1 MGRGYKININ
11 NYLLSCVGHLREARI
26 GLNRT
31 WVRWGIGILI
41 ALSLAPD
48 QVAAQALPKISLQVE
63 EVQNGGDA
71 AVSLQIIFLLTILSL
86 APSILIMMTSFTR
99 IVVVLSFLRTAIGTQ
114 QMPPNQLIIGLAL
127 FLTFFVMAPVWE
139 RVNND
144 AIQPLIEDEISYKV
158 ALDRGMAPM
167 REFML
172 KQTRQ
177 KDMAL
182 FVRMAKIS
190 QPRTRQ
196 DIPNSVLIP
205 SFIISELR
213 TAFQIGFLLFIPFLV
228 IDLVVSSIL
237 LSMGMMMLPPIMV
250 SMPFKILLFVLVDG
264 WNLIVQSLVASFK

>member
-1 MGRGYKININ
+1 MRHP
-11 NYLLSCVGHLREARI
+11 VGHRPTPARSV
-26 GLNRT
+26 GRAAQALAAAALLALL
-31 WVRWGIGILI
+31 WVG
-41 ALSLAPD
+41 
-48 QVAAQALPKISLQVE
+48 QVEAQALPKISLQVE
-63 EVQNGGDA
+63 DAKAGGDA

-99 IVVVLSFLRTAIGTQ
+99 IVVVLSFLRTAIGTNG

-127 FLTFFVMAPVWE
+127 FLTLFVMAPVLE
-139 RVNND
+139 RVNDD
-144 AIQPLIEDEISYKV
+144 ALQPLIEDEIPYRE
-158 ALDRGMAPM
+158 ALDRGMQPI

-182 FVRMAKIS
+182 FVSMAKIKRP
-190 QPRTRQ
+190 QNRN
-196 DIPNSVLIP
+196 DIPNTVLIP

-213 TAFQIGFLLFIPFLV
+213 TAFQIGFILFIPFLV

-250 SMPFKILLFVLVDG
+250 SLPFKILLFVLVDG
-264 WNLIVQSLVASFK
+264 WNLVVGSLVAGYM

>member
-1 MGRGYKININ
+1 MRRQCVRGIVLAIV
-11 NYLLSCVGHLREARI
+11 LLGAM
-26 GLNRT
+26 
-31 WVRWGIGILI
+31 
-41 ALSLAPD
+41 SLFAD
-48 QVAAQALPKISLQVE
+48 AAQAQALPKISLQVE
-63 EVQNGGDA
+63 DAKEGGDA

-114 QMPPNQLIIGLAL
+114 QMPPNQLIIGLSL
-127 FLTFFVMAPVWE
+127 FLTFFVMAPVWD
-139 RVNND
+139 RVNDD
-144 AIQPLIEDEISYKV
+144 AIQPLVEDQIPYTE
-158 ALDRGMAPM
+158 ALDKGMEPI

-182 FVRMAKIS
+182 FVRMAQIK
-190 QPRTRQ
+190 QPRNHKE
-196 DIPNSVLIP
+196 IPNSVLIP

-213 TAFQIGFLLFIPFLV
+213 TAFQIGFILFIPFLV

-250 SMPFKILLFVLVDG
+250 SLPFKILLFVLVDG
-264 WNLIVQSLVASFK
+264 WNLLIQSLVKSFN

>member
-1 MGRGYKININ
+1 MRRNLIRGCALWV
-11 NYLLSCVGHLREARI
+11 LLLG
-26 GLNRT
+26 
-31 WVRWGIGILI
+31 
-41 ALSLAPD
+41 ALSVCAGEVQA
-48 QVAAQALPKISLQVE
+48 QVLPKISLQVE
-63 EVQNGGDA
+63 DAQQGGDA

-114 QMPPNQLIIGLAL
+114 QMPPNQLIVGLSL
-127 FLTFFVMAPVWE
+127 FLTFFVMSPVWE
-139 RVNND
+139 RINDD
-144 AIQPLIEDEISYKV
+144 AIQPLVEDQIPYAE
-158 ALDRGMAPM
+158 ALDKGMEPI

-182 FVRMAKIS
+182 FVRMAQIE
-190 QPRTRQ
+190 QPRNHSE
-196 DIPNSVLIP
+196 IPNSVLIP

-213 TAFQIGFLLFIPFLV
+213 TAFQIGFILFIPFLV

-250 SMPFKILLFVLVDG
+250 SLPFKILLFVLVDG
-264 WNLIVQSLVASFK
+264 WNLLIQSLVKSFN

>member
-1 MGRGYKININ
+1 MRRQCVRGIVLAIV
-11 NYLLSCVGHLREARI
+11 LLG
-26 GLNRT
+26 GM
-31 WVRWGIGILI
+31 
-41 ALSLAPD
+41 SLFAD
-48 QVAAQALPKISLQVE
+48 AAQAQALPKISLQVE
-63 EVQNGGDA
+63 DAKEGGDA

-114 QMPPNQLIIGLAL
+114 QMPPNQLIIGLSL
-127 FLTFFVMAPVWE
+127 FFTFFVMAPVWD
-139 RVNND
+139 RVNDD
-144 AIQPLIEDEISYKV
+144 AIQPLVEDQIPYAE
-158 ALDRGMAPM
+158 ALDKGMEPI

-182 FVRMAKIS
+182 FVRMAQIK
-190 QPRTRQ
+190 QPRNHKE
-196 DIPNSVLIP
+196 IPNSVLIP

-213 TAFQIGFLLFIPFLV
+213 TAFQIGFILFIPFLV

-264 WNLIVQSLVASFK
+264 WNLLIQSLVKSFN

>member
-1 MGRGYKININ
+1 MSR
-11 NYLLSCVGHLREARI
+11 LSPDPCCQPHFWLVTL
-26 GLNRT
+26 GLI
-31 WVRWGIGILI
+31 VFLI
-41 ALSLAPD
+41 TGFSSAD
-48 QVAAQALPKISLQVE
+48 AQTLPKISLSVE
-63 EVQNGGDA
+63 DAKGGGDA

-99 IVVVLSFLRTAIGTQ
+99 IVVVLSFLRTAIGTNG
-114 QMPPNQLIIGLAL
+114 QMPPNQLIVGLAL
-127 FLTFFVMAPVWE
+127 FLTFFIMAPVWE
-139 RVNND
+139 RINND
-144 AIQPLIEDEISYKV
+144 AIQPLVEDEIPYKE
-158 ALDRGMAPM
+158 ALDNGMEPI

-182 FVRMAKIS
+182 FLKMARMP
-190 QPRTRQ
+190 QPTSRG

-213 TAFQIGFLLFIPFLV
+213 TAFQIGFVLFIPFLV

-250 SMPFKILLFVLVDG
+250 SLPFKILLFVLVDG
-264 WNLIVQSLVASFK
+264 WNLIVQSLVKSFN